1 MIRHNIDMGI
11 GKINNFKSEKI
22 VYSTPIKLFNVINQE
37 FNFGLDVCALPENAK
52 CPKYFTP
59 EQDGLTQD
67 WKGVCWMNP
76 PFNNALKKWVIKARD
91 ESIKHKSLICCL
103 IPVRSNTIW
112 WKNVCKDAEIR
123 FIIGEVN
130 FNDLER
136 GLWLPM
142 CLMIF
147 GTDKSSQFS
156 YIDYKQI
163 RKS

>member
-1 MIRHNIDMGI
+1 MGI
-11 GKINNFKSEKI
+11 GKINNFKSDKI
-22 VYSTPIKLFNVINQE
+22 VYSTPIKLFKVINDE
-37 FNFGLDVCALPENAK
+37 FNFNLDVCALLENAK
-52 CPKYFTP
+52 CDKYFTP
-59 EQDGLTQD
+59 EMDGLAQD
-67 WKGVCWMNP
+67 WRGVCWMNP
-76 PFNNALKKWVIKARD
+76 PFNKDLKKWVIKARA
-91 ESIKHKSLICCL
+91 ESEKHNSIVCCL
-103 IPVRSNTIW
+103 VPFRGNTVW
-112 WKNVCKDAEIR
+112 FRDVCMDCEIR

-147 GTDKSSQFS
+147 GTNKKGCFS

>member
-1 MIRHNIDMGI
+1 MGI
-11 GKINNFKSEKI
+11 GKINNFKSDKTI
-22 VYSTPIKLFNVINQE
+22 YSTPTKLFAVINKE
-37 FNFGLDVCALPENAK
+37 FNFTLDVCALPENAK
-52 CPKYFTP
+52 CLNYFIP
-59 EQDGLTQD
+59 EIDGLKQD

-76 PFNNALKKWVIKARD
+76 PFNKELKKWVIKARD
-91 ESIKHKSLICCL
+91 ESNKHNSIVCCL
-103 IPVRSNTIW
+103 VPFRGNTIW
-112 WKNVCKDAEIR
+112 FKNVCMDAEIR

-147 GTDKSSQFS
+147 GTNKRGQFS
-156 YIDYKQI
+156 YIDYKAI